1 MVDHDTHSNGSM
13 AFLPNMDS
21 IGEIRILTSNY
32 QAEYG
37 RNSGGAITA
46 ISRPQWQARPRRLH

>member
-1 MVDHDTHSNGSM
+1 V
-13 AFLPNMDS
+13 
-21 IGEIRILTSNY
+21 RILTSNY

-46 ISRPQWQARPRRLH
+46 ITKYIST